1 MSTAE
6 RPQPPQAR
14 LHIGRYQVVHPL
26 GQGSMGEVLL
36 AYDPVLDRNVAI
48 KYLRRDLELL
58 PTQRDSLIQRLWQE
72 ARASARLAHPNIVAL
87 HDMGEDDVLGPY
99 LVFEYIEGP
108 TLKERLR
115 LGGLERA
122 AAARLARELGEALAT
137 AHGAGVLHRDVKPE
151 NVIMR
156 RFGAKIADFGIA
168 RLPNST
174 LTRRGCLLGTPAYS
188 APETLE
194 GAQFSPLSDQFS
206 LAATLYEAVCGHR
219 AFPGD
224 DALQVA
230 SKVRLDEPRAFAA
243 ELSMEPEID
252 RILARALAK
261 NPSQRFPDCAAFG
274 AALAGALAKNAGV
287 ELLPAMPRGLD
298 TMSAVAVPV
307 KSNRIGLA
315 PALIGGVLFLA
326 GAYFV
331 LAPRAIDPQPALGA
345 ARAPEIEQPPTSA
358 ETMRSSW
365 VAPKGNS
372 TTSAAPLNVIKSNP
386 TLATRV
392 KTVKPAAAPQNSG
405 LQAAAS
411 AAKAKTSSPR
421 NKSKSSTKAFAGK
434 PAR

>member
-58 PTQRDSLIQRLWQE
+58 PTQRDSLVQRLWQE

-87 HDMGEDDVLGPY
+87 HDMGEDDSLGPY
-99 LVFEYIEGP
+99 LVFEYVEGP

-115 LGGLERA
+115 LGGLERP

-151 NVIMR
+151 NVILR

-206 LAATLYEAVCGHR
+206 LAATLYEAVSGRR

-230 SKVRLDEPRAFAA
+230 SKVRLGEPRPFAA
-243 ELSMEPEID
+243 ELGLEPEID
-252 RILARALAK
+252 QILARGLAK
-261 NPSQRFPDCAAFG
+261 NPTLRYPDCAAFG
-274 AALAGALAKNAGV
+274 AALATALAKNVGL
-287 ELLPAMPRGLD
+287 ELLPPMARGLD

-331 LAPRAIDPQPALGA
+331 LAPRALDPTPTLA
-345 ARAPEIEQPPTSA
+345 ATRAPESEQPPAPA
-358 ETMRSSW
+358 ETRSSW
-365 VAPKGNS
+365 VAPKGTSTTHTTPLNVVKTDTVTRLKSVKPAAS
-372 TTSAAPLNVIKSNP
+372 TTSATK
-386 TLATRV
+386 AT
-392 KTVKPAAAPQNSG
+392 
-405 LQAAAS
+405 AS
-411 AAKAKTSSPR
+411 AAKSKASSPR
-421 NKSKSSTKAFAGK
+421 TKNKGSAKAFVGNK
-434 PAR
+434 TQR

>member
-6 RPQPPQAR
+6 RPQPTQAR

-87 HDMGEDDVLGPY
+87 HDMGEDDALGPY

-115 LGGLERA
+115 LGALERT
-122 AAARLARELGEALAT
+122 AAARLARELGDALAT

-243 ELSMEPEID
+243 ELAMESEID

-261 NPSQRFPDCAAFG
+261 NPTQRFPDCAAFG
-274 AALAGALAKNAGV
+274 AALSSALAKNAGV
-287 ELLPAMPRGLD
+287 ELLLPTPRGLD
-298 TMSAVAVPV
+298 TMSAVTVPV

-345 ARAPEIEQPPTSA
+345 RAPETEQQPTSA
-358 ETMRSSW
+358 ETTRSSW
-365 VAPKGNS
+365 VASKGTS
-372 TTSAAPLNVIKSNP
+372 TTKAAPLNVIKSSP
-386 TLATRV
+386 TVATRV
-392 KTVKPAAAPQNSG
+392 KTVKPAAPQNSG
-405 LQAAAS
+405 SQAAAS

>member
-1 MSTAE
+1 
-6 RPQPPQAR
+6 
-14 LHIGRYQVVHPL
+14 
-26 GQGSMGEVLL
+26 MGEVLL

-58 PTQRDSLIQRLWQE
+58 PAQRDSLVQRLWQE

-87 HDMGEDDVLGPY
+87 HDMGEDDALGPY
-99 LVFEYIEGP
+99 LVFEYVEGP

-115 LGGLERA
+115 LGALERA

-151 NVIMR
+151 NVILR

-206 LAATLYEAVCGHR
+206 LAATLYEAVCGQR

-230 SKVRLDEPRAFAA
+230 SKVRLDQQRPFATQ
-243 ELSMEPEID
+243 LGLEPEID
-252 RILARALAK
+252 HVLARALSK
-261 NPSQRFPDCAAFG
+261 NPSRRFPDCAAFG
-274 AALAGALAKNAGV
+274 AALASALVKTADG

-307 KSNRIGLA
+307 TSNRIGLA

-331 LAPRAIDPQPALGA
+331 LAPPSAPSHASLAAQAPPAEPQPA
-345 ARAPEIEQPPTSA
+345 SA
-358 ETMRSSW
+358 EARSSW
-365 VAPKGNS
+365 VAPKTNANIN
-372 TTSAAPLNVIKSNP
+372 AAPLNVIKANSAS
-386 TLATRV
+386 ATRL
-392 KTVKPAAAPQNSG
+392 KSAKPAGTTQTTAVRASNS
-405 LQAAAS
+405 AKPKVAS
-411 AAKAKTSSPR
+411 PRAKSKTTAKALAG
-421 NKSKSSTKAFAGK
+421 KSS
-434 PAR
+434 R

>member
-6 RPQPPQAR
+6 LSQPQQAR
-14 LHIGRYQVVHPL
+14 QHIGRYQVVHPL

-58 PTQRDSLIQRLWQE
+58 PAQRDSLVQRLWQE
-72 ARASARLAHPNIVAL
+72 ARASARLTHPNIVSL
-87 HDMGEDDVLGPY
+87 HDMGEDDTLGPY
-99 LVFEYIEGP
+99 LVFEYVEGP

-115 LGGLERA
+115 LGALERP

-137 AHGAGVLHRDVKPE
+137 AHTAGVLHRDVKPE
-151 NVIMR
+151 NAILR

-206 LAATLYEAVCGHR
+206 LAATLYEALCGRR

-230 SKVRLDEPRAFAA
+230 SKVRLDEPRPFAN
-243 ELSMEPEID
+243 ELGLEPDVD

-261 NPSQRFPDCAAFG
+261 NPSHRFPDCATFG
-274 AALAGALAKNAGV
+274 AALASALAKNTDV
-287 ELLPAMPRGLD
+287 ELSLIPRGLD

-307 KSNRIGLA
+307 KSGRIGLA
-315 PALIGGVLFLA
+315 PALLGGVLFLV

-331 LAPRAIDPQPALGA
+331 MTPRSVEPQTTAAATQSEQVRANPEEGA
-345 ARAPEIEQPPTSA
+345 
-358 ETMRSSW
+358 RSSW
-365 VAPKGNS
+365 VAPKGD
-372 TTSAAPLNVIKSNP
+372 TRAGTLNVIKGD
-386 TLATRV
+386 TVTATRV
-392 KTVKPAAAPQNSG
+392 KSTKP
-405 LQAAAS
+405 AAS
-411 AAKAKTSSPR
+411 AASGSAKSRTSSARPKNKTSA
-421 NKSKSSTKAFAGK
+421 KAFAGNK
-434 PAR
+434 AQH